1 MSTKP
6 KKNKTAGEQ
15 ILFQSNKSDLDI
27 IKWYNNQDNFANAF
41 RYLVRKHIETHGY
54 VDTKYIIMQEELRKA
69 GMEIP
74 DVAPVAPT
82 PQPVVEEAPVTPIP
96 QSVKTPVEPETTVE
110 EQEEVVERVVVVE
123 EQEEQPVSD
132 VNVPEI
138 IKNKHKQPVGTPI
151 VQPVTKVEQQVEK
164 KVEEKKTASTPVMPS
179 IGDL

>member
-110 EQEEVVERVVVVE
+110 EQEEVEERVVIA
-123 EQEEQPVSD
+123 EQEEQSVSD
-132 VNVPEI
+132 IDVPEI
-138 IKNKHKQPVGTPI
+138 IKNKHKQMIGTPI
-151 VQPVTKVEQQVEK
+151 AQPTKKVEQQVEK
-164 KVEEKKTASTPVMPS
+164 KVEEKKAASTPVMPS

>member
-6 KKNKTAGEQ
+6 KKDKTAGEQ

-27 IKWYNNQDNFANAF
+27 IKWYNNQDNFAKAF
-41 RYLVRKHIETHGY
+41 RYLVRKHIETYGY

-82 PQPVVEEAPVTPIP
+82 PQPVVEEAPVTPTP
-96 QSVKTPVEPETTVE
+96 QPVNTPVETEVTVE
-110 EQEEVVERVVVVE
+110 EQEAVVEEVAEEVVVE
-123 EQEEQPVSD
+123 QEKQSVSD
-132 VNVPEI
+132 IDVPEI
-138 IKNKHKQPVGTPI
+138 IKNKHKQMVGTPI
-151 VQPVTKVEQQVEK
+151 AQPTKKVEK
-164 KVEEKKTASTPVMPS
+164 KVEEKKVESSAPVMPS

>member
-6 KKNKTAGEQ
+6 KKDKTAGEQ

-27 IKWYNNQDNFANAF
+27 IKWYNNQDNFAKAF
-41 RYLVRKHIETHGY
+41 RYLVRKHIETYGY

-74 DVAPVAPT
+74 DVALVAPT
-82 PQPVVEEAPVTPIP
+82 PQPVVEEAPVTPTP
-96 QSVKTPVEPETTVE
+96 QPVNTPVETEVTVE
-110 EQEEVVERVVVVE
+110 EQGAVVEKVVV

-132 VNVPEI
+132 VNVPEM
-138 IKNKHKQPVGTPI
+138 IKNKHKQIVGTPI
-151 VQPVTKVEQQVEK
+151 AQPTKKVEK
-164 KVEEKKTASTPVMPS
+164 KVESSTPVMPS